1 MIIDKISSSYYF
13 LFNILIDLKAYKE
26 FVEKKSC
33 GEKMGNA
40 KPFVRILFF
49 LNIKRG
55 CILKL
60 YTLKKSIIVLVNFVL
75 NRHIFYIFNFK

>member
-26 FVEKKSC
+26 IVEKKSC
-33 GEKMGNA
+33 GEQMGNA
-40 KPFVRILFF
+40 KPYVRILFF

-55 CILKL
+55 CI
-60 YTLKKSIIVLVNFVL
+60 
-75 NRHIFYIFNFK
+75 